1 MKKKLLLTILATCC
15 MSMVFAQDKRVKV
28 TGDVTDYE
36 TNEPIIAATV
46 QLLSLPDST
55 FLSGATTDFKGLFE
69 LESRLALGNYLL
81 KVSFVGYGDT
91 YRDFKV
97 SEDTRHH
104 VRLDSISIRGLST
117 SSVVKRNFTS

>member
-1 MKKKLLLTILATCC
+1 MKKKLLLTTLALCC
-15 MSMVFAQDKRVKV
+15 MSIAFAQEKRVKV

-91 YRDFKV
+91 YRGF
-97 SEDTRHH
+97 
-104 VRLDSISIRGLST
+104 
-117 SSVVKRNFTS
+117 